1 VTVVIGSKSLRT
13 RTCQKSKLRRPA
25 TGAGA
30 GGGVGARA
38 VSTGGVYVCSM
49 MQIWQLVDFT
59 SIRSSL
65 LSSLLL
71 LVLVPLVSLE
81 SVAQY

>member
-30 GGGVGARA
+30 GGAWERGQ
-38 VSTGGVYVCSM
+38 Y
-49 MQIWQLVDFT
+49 
-59 SIRSSL
+59 
-65 LSSLLL
+65 L
-71 LVLVPLVSLE
+71 LVASTYAL
-81 SVAQY
+81 